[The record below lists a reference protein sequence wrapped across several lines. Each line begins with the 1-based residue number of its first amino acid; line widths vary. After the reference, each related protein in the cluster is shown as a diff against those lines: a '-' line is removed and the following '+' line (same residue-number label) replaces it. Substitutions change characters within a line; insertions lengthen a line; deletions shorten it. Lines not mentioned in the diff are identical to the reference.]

1 MTIVARSGRRTRV
14 AAGSAALAAGL
25 VLGFLADAGAQAPAG
40 VPPDTRERL
49 VVPPPA
55 RTKIL
60 YEMRG
65 MLEALEGVLLG
76 LAQGDRAAA
85 AAAARSA
92 GVAHAVDVQ
101 PQMQRVLPEAFVE
114 AGIETH
120 RAFDALALVL
130 AGPGDER
137 TLLGE
142 VAALTGRCVAC
153 HAAYRL
159 DEAR

>member
-1 MTIVARSGRRTRV
+1 MMRRLRAPALGLALLV
-14 AAGSAALAAGL
+14 GAAGG
-25 VLGFLADAGAQAPAG
+25 APAQTPPG

-65 MLEALEGVLLG
+65 MLEALEGVLAA
-76 LAQGDRAAA
+76 LARGDRAAA
-85 AAAARSA
+85 AGAARAA
-92 GVAHAVDVQ
+92 GVAHAVDAQ
-101 PQMQRVLPEAFVE
+101 PQMQRLLPASFVE
-114 AGIETH
+114 AGLEAH

-130 AGPGDER
+130 AGPGDDR
-137 TLLGE
+137 AALGE
-142 VAALTGRCVAC
+142 VAALAGRCVAC
-153 HAAYRL
+153 HAIYRL